1 MSFYTDAIET
11 VYVNPSFD
19 SSNFRTEFMLPAN
32 KVYLPTLRMCG
43 LGYQKTPN
51 ADSSRYNYLVGAYG
65 LVKHIRL
72 LDKGIEIDS
81 CKFCSNLQGFK
92 NLNKSPRHNGKVA
105 VHLRNSE
112 LGFTHNSVAST
123 TSSNTSIVS
132 NIKSMKLSANTNK
145 GGGAD
150 ANVYLGEF
158 LPILKSLNVLSTQ
171 MFRHLKLIIEYENV
185 KSRVIIDNQ
194 DKTYNTAVPVLVIDE
209 VVEKE
214 AQQKLLGAMQSIRWV
229 SYEHDRFDIP
239 ANTPGGNA
247 VAEQTVDVK
256 LNGLK
261 NKTIGRVL
269 VVKQLANDND
279 TSVNANNAI
288 IGFGNVGSIQCVQEK
303 YQLRV
308 NGANILPEQGITKYN
323 EQLALLAQTYGD
335 ITMLPFSH
343 CGSIPSGLQGNKL
356 TDKDVNGAKQL
367 GYFGIAVN
375 DFVQDFQLTYKREN
389 NSFASDIANN
399 GQVYTNAHLTGHVY
413 FEVNKML
420 QLQGGA
426 YRIMYV

>member
-11 VYVNPSFD
+11 VYINPSFD
-19 SSNFRTEFMLPAN
+19 STNFRTEFMLPAN
-32 KVYLPTLRMCG
+32 KVFLPTLRMCG
-43 LGYQKTPN
+43 LGFKQAGHTAQFN
-51 ADSSRYNYLVGAYG
+51 HLVGAYG

-92 NLNKSPRHNGKVA
+92 NLSKPPRHNGKVS
-105 VHLRNSE
+105 VHLRRSQ
-112 LGFTHNSVAST
+112 LGFTHNSVAGT
-123 TSSNTSIVS
+123 LNGNAVVKS
-132 NIKSMKLSANTNK
+132 NIKSQRLSESTSTT
-145 GGGAD
+145 GGVD
-150 ANVYLGEF
+150 SNVYLGEF

-171 MFRHLKLIIEYENV
+171 MFRHLKLIVEYEST
-185 KSRVIIDNQ
+185 KSRVLMTDQNQ
-194 DKTYNTAVPVLVIDE
+194 NFSTKVPVLVIDE

-229 SYEHDRFDIP
+229 SYEHDRFDVP
-239 ANTPGGNA
+239 AVAVTA
-247 VAEQTVDVK
+247 DTVAEQVVDVK

-261 NKTIGRVL
+261 NKTIGRVVL
-269 VVKQLANDND
+269 VKQLADD
-279 TSVNANNAI
+279 TDSTVSVGNSAV
-288 IGFGNVGSIQCVQEK
+288 GFGNVGSIQCVKEK

-335 ITMLPFSH
+335 ITMLPFSQ
-343 CGSIPSGLQGNKL
+343 CGSVPGGLQDNLL
-356 TDKDVNGAKQL
+356 TDKGPYGAKQL

-389 NSFASDIANN
+389 NNPTGYTVANLGHN
-399 GQVYTNAHLTGHVY
+399 YTSKALSVHVY

-426 YRIMYV
+426 YRIVYV